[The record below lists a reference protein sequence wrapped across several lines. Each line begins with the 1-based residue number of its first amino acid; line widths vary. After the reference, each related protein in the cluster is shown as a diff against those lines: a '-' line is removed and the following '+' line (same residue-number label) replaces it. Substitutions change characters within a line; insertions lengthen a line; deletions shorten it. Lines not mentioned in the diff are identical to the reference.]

1 MEIRPKHWLSALLVS
16 TVLHL
21 GAAYAIYT
29 PATGVGATG
38 GHGVTVELGSAA
50 TLVPPVSSPQHA
62 GVAEPGHTLMATLSI
77 VEVAKIPG
85 IAETGTETDSNPS
98 ISEPPIEIIQATP
111 PVEDGTGLVEFES
124 TTATRIPPDP
134 ADTDATPSSK
144 PVDITAAPAGPQ
156 PVPATIQAADESV
169 VLEDYSM
176 LMQMDTHASGQNGNA
191 GDQAGDPGENSAV
204 AQGYYA
210 ELSTWLSRHKH
221 YPRRARRKR
230 QQGVVEVEFV
240 IDGNGRLLDHRI
252 VTSSGFRLLDDEAQ
266 ALLERAAPMPSIPA
280 ELGQPRLSIIA
291 PISFTLR

>member
-1 MEIRPKHWLSALLVS
+1 MEIRLKHWLGALLVS
-16 TVLHL
+16 MVLHL

-29 PATGVGATG
+29 PAAGVGATG
-38 GHGVTVELGSAA
+38 GTGVTVELGSAA
-50 TLVPPVSSPQHA
+50 ALVPPVSSPQHA
-62 GVAEPGHTLMATLSI
+62 GATEPGHTLTATLSN
-77 VEVAKIPG
+77 VEVARIPD
-85 IAETGTETDSNPS
+85 IAETSTETDTNPS
-98 ISEPPIEIIQATP
+98 ISEPPIEVIQARP
-111 PVEDGTGLVEFES
+111 PVEGGAGMVEFES
-124 TTATRIPPDP
+124 TIATRIPPGLVDP
-134 ADTDATPSSK
+134 EATPNSK
-144 PVDITAAPAGPQ
+144 PVEITAAPAGPQ
-156 PVPATIQAADESV
+156 PVPATIQAPDESV
-169 VLEDYSM
+169 ELEDHST
-176 LMQMDTHASGQNGNA
+176 LMQIDTHASGQNGE
-191 GDQAGDPGENSAV
+191 AGDPDENSAV
-204 AQGYYA
+204 AQDYYA